1 MDEKLAYDCNDYIK
15 RAVRSTISTMVQPK
29 IISTKKDL
37 LLKKKKYLEYMLEYY
52 TKERDKKDVSSLIT
66 LPFTLAVNTTKDS
79 LDLVDIMLIDL

>member
-1 MDEKLAYDCNDYIK
+1 
-15 RAVRSTISTMVQPK
+15 
-29 IISTKKDL
+29 
-37 LLKKKKYLEYMLEYY
+37 MLEYY